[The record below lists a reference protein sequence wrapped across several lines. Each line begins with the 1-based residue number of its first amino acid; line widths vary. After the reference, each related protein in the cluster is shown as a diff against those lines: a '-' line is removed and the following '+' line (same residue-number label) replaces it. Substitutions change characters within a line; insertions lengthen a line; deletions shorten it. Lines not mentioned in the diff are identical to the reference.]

1 MLGESS
7 SDFVIKNF
15 QNLHNGRQQE
25 LTYDTIVHMVRPLF
39 YIFKNTVVYYQHCYS
54 DYCYYNIIIIFII
67 GIIKL
72 WNLMISQ

>member
-25 LTYDTIVHMVRPLF
+25 LTYDTIVH
-39 YIFKNTVVYYQHCYS
+39 IFKNTVVYLS
-54 DYCYYNIIIIFII
+54 TLSLIIII
-67 GIIKL
+67 GTIKL